1 MSKGPVSPLSPSK
14 PRRATLTN
22 PIRGS
27 NNWIQAMAESN
38 DGIVIGTRMRLAI
51 QARPGTAVRSS
62 SQDCES
68 HPRTDDD
75 SIVAFCHC
83 LDPIV
88 GSPYRIGQR
97 CSARLAG
104 TEWGNRAL
112 GHLFTGRH
120 VLRAGTT
127 TRAFRLSDDRRLVPR
142 HGPVSG
148 RAECHGGTDC

>member
-1 MSKGPVSPLSPSK
+1 MSNGPVSTLSPST

-51 QARPGTAVRSS
+51 LAARTNRGSRTSL
-62 SQDCES
+62 DCES

-120 VLRAGTT
+120 VLCAGTAA
-127 TRAFRLSDDRRLVPR
+127 RSLRLSYVR
-142 HGPVSG
+142 S
-148 RAECHGGTDC
+148 A